1 MISNN
6 DSYPIVSH
14 VAMSFGSINTFVSMK
29 TYNRKVL
36 EDYCE
41 QLDDMESIINLI
53 NADENEENIKDD
65 LQSVVD
71 YLTFAHDALRA
82 TLERS

>member
-1 MISNN
+1 
-6 DSYPIVSH
+6 
-14 VAMSFGSINTFVSMK
+14 MK

>member
-1 MISNN
+1 MCAN
-6 DSYPIVSH
+6 
-14 VAMSFGSINTFVSMK
+14 MK
-29 TYNRKVL
+29 VYNRKVL

-65 LQSVVD
+65 LQSAVD
-71 YLTFAHDALRA
+71 HITFAHYAIRA
-82 TLERS
+82 TLDRT